1 MHFVGIGGIGMSGIA
16 ELLLNLGYKVSGSDI
31 KLSSITKHLEKLGC
45 IVFKGHFREQIRG
58 ADVVVTSSA
67 IGPANPE
74 VVAAREMSIPVIP
87 RAEMLAELMR
97 LKYSIAVAGTHGKT
111 STTSIIAS
119 VLDKGGLDPTVVIGG
134 KLKSIGANVLLGQG
148 DFIVAEADE
157 SDGSFLKMSPAIA
170 VVTNIDM
177 EHLDFYKDLNSIK
190 EVFLRFTDRVPFYGL
205 VVLCLD
211 NEPIQDLIPKI
222 KKRFATYGMSA
233 QADFQARN
241 VSFEGLKSRFS
252 IYHHG
257 SMLGKIVLNL
267 PGLHNIYNSMA
278 SIAVGIELNI
288 PFKKIKDALET
299 VEGVHRRFEVK
310 EEIKGIT
317 VVDDYGHHPT
327 EIKATLQA
335 AKTCWPDRR
344 KVVVFQPHRYTRTKA
359 LFDDFTRAFYQADKL
374 ILLPI
379 YPAGEE
385 KIRGV
390 DSLLLCEG
398 IKAHGHRD
406 AVYADSVSES
416 VFYLKETLR
425 QGDILLTLGAGDV
438 WKVGEKV
445 LEEMKAKR
453 KEKREKRNQQ
463 PATRNQQPATS
474 PPKGSGGLNPDSK
487 KWLAK
492 IFGKNVKFNEP
503 MSRHT
508 SLRVGGPAWAFV
520 TPESFEK
527 LSELIRWSKKKRIYC
542 MVIGG
547 GTNLLVKDGG
557 INGIVVVLKKCLD
570 GIARTDSGKDSVVV
584 TAMAGTR
591 FQTLCSFALNN
602 GLEGMNFALGIPGTV
617 GGAIIMNAGTAYGS
631 MAGVIDSIKVL
642 LPTEETRIILRQN
655 LQFDYR
661 KLSWDRKITDIDNW
675 QPIILSAD
683 FSLHSSDQQRLKKQA
698 VEILK
703 ARKKRQPSGFP
714 SAGCFFKNPESGKT
728 AGELI
733 DLAGLKGKSIGGAK
747 ISSKH
752 ANFILNKGNASAADM
767 LALMELVQERVSKIF
782 NIELE
787 SEITIVG
794 V

>member
-1 MHFVGIGGIGMSGIA
+1 MSGIA

-170 VVTNIDM
+170 VVTNIDR
-177 EHLDFYKDLNSIK
+177 EHLDFYKDLNAIK
-190 EVFLRFTDRVPFYGL
+190 EVFLRFIDRVPFYGL

-257 SMLGKIVLNL
+257 SMLGKVVLNL

-299 VEGVHRRFEVK
+299 VEGVHRRLEVK
-310 EEIKGIT
+310 EEIKGII

-327 EIKATLQA
+327 EIKVTLQA

-390 DSLLLCEG
+390 DSLVLCEG

-406 AVYADSVSES
+406 AVYADSISES

-438 WKVGEKV
+438 WKVGKEI
-445 LEEMKAKR
+445 LEELKA
-453 KEKREKRNQQ
+453 
-463 PATRNQQPATS
+463 TSNQQPATS
-474 PPKGSGGLNPDSK
+474 NQQRAMLNPDSK

-492 IFGKNVKFNEP
+492 LFGKNVKFNEP

-675 QPIILSAD
+675 QPIILSGC
-683 FSLHSSDQQRLKKQA
+683 FSLRPSDPQSLKNQA

-714 SAGCFFKNPESGKT
+714 SAGCFFKNPESCKT

-767 LALMELVQERVSKIF
+767 LALMELVQEEVLKIF

-787 SEITIVG
+787 SEITIAG
-794 V
+794 D